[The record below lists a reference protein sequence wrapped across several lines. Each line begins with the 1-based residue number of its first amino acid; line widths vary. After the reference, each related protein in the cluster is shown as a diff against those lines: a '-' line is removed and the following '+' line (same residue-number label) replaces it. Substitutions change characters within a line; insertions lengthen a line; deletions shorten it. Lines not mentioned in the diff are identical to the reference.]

1 MNKIIGVSLMDSRKP
16 AEAEPLGQKPIA
28 DLREWLARVEEIG
41 ELTRVSQPVDRD
53 EEMSAISYLV
63 AKQQPSPAVLFE
75 RPRGFDKSPIGAK
88 MLWNILGPSVKRVA
102 LTLEEPAD
110 TPTVELIRRVK
121 DKLKRRLPPREVPAG
136 QAPIYQNTITGKSI
150 DLNQL
155 PIPRHWPLDG
165 GRYAGTGDAVITRDP
180 DSGYLN
186 VGTYRMMV
194 QGKAQV
200 GLYLSPGKDARL
212 HITRAWQQGKP
223 INVAAAWGIDPLF
236 MLVGSQTFP
245 KNVSEYEYAGG
256 IKGEPI
262 PVVRGKTTDLL
273 IPANAELVIE
283 GVIRPNSVKAEGPF
297 GEFPGYYGRPEAGCP
312 LVDITAVHYRSRPI
326 LTNALMADYPSC
338 EQSGFFSVIRS
349 AKIWDDLDK
358 LGIPGIQ
365 GVYAH
370 PAAAGGFG
378 MTVISLEQ
386 RYAGHAAQ
394 ALALAAQVPGGA
406 VALAGGEP
414 GVVAQADGAFQQFAL
429 AGFQAAQ
436 VMNSPDDSLIIAK
449 LQRISDVRFFQNFLF
464 HTFHEESDHISSR
477 DGIESIEVTE
487 IFSLDDRR
495 DTHVFALGSETPDI
509 LVFRAFDKG
518 PLILPL
524 FYLRNLA
531 TVDGASVAG
540 FIPDIKRLDLF
551 FVHDGSALKDSFL
564 KISDR
569 MDTSL
574 IHAREDSVCSIFLA
588 APSRVRM
595 DGQFV
600 KCFPAGPHEILRMS
614 DGNGMVP
621 PDGDGLEILR
631 SHDRSSTPPSKSS
644 HL

>member
-1 MNKIIGVSLMDSRKP
+1 MNKIVGVPLKDLRKS
-16 AEAEPLGQKPIA
+16 EAAKAVGGKPIA
-28 DLREWLARVEEIG
+28 DLREWLSRVEAIG

-121 DKLKRRLPPREVPAG
+121 DKLRRRLSPQEVSAD
-136 QAPIYQNTITGKSI
+136 QAPIYQNTVTGKNI
-150 DLNQL
+150 DLSLL

-186 VGTYRMMV
+186 IGTYRMMV
-194 QGKAQV
+194 QGKSQV

-212 HITRAWQQGKP
+212 HITRAWQKGKP

-245 KNVSEYEYAGG
+245 KTVSEYEYAGG
-256 IKGEPI
+256 IKGQPI
-262 PVVRGKTTDLL
+262 PVVRGKKSDLL

-312 LVDITAVHYRSRPI
+312 LVDITAVHYRSQPI

-349 AKIWDDLDK
+349 AKIWDDLDQ

-386 RYAGHAAQ
+386 RHAGHAAQ
-394 ALALAAQVPGGA
+394 VLALAAQVPGGA
-406 VALAGGEP
+406 YYTKWIIAVDEDVDPTDMDQVIWAMASRSNPIDDIDILRNTWSTWLDPTQNPPEKRPYGSKALINACKEHRHLPVFSKRTALRKEVYDQVAARWTELGLPGQVPTVRAFEAENTVTYHEVGGFEP
-414 GVVAQADGAFQQFAL
+414 GRQPGEKK
-429 AGFQAAQ
+429 
-436 VMNSPDDSLIIAK
+436 P
-449 LQRISDVRFFQNFLF
+449 ISKKKENKK
-464 HTFHEESDHISSR
+464 
-477 DGIESIEVTE
+477 VT
-487 IFSLDDRR
+487 R
-495 DTHVFALGSETPDI
+495 
-509 LVFRAFDKG
+509 
-518 PLILPL
+518 
-524 FYLRNLA
+524 
-531 TVDGASVAG
+531 
-540 FIPDIKRLDLF
+540 
-551 FVHDGSALKDSFL
+551 
-564 KISDR
+564 
-569 MDTSL
+569 
-574 IHAREDSVCSIFLA
+574 
-588 APSRVRM
+588 
-595 DGQFV
+595 
-600 KCFPAGPHEILRMS
+600 
-614 DGNGMVP
+614 
-621 PDGDGLEILR
+621 
-631 SHDRSSTPPSKSS
+631 
-644 HL
+644 